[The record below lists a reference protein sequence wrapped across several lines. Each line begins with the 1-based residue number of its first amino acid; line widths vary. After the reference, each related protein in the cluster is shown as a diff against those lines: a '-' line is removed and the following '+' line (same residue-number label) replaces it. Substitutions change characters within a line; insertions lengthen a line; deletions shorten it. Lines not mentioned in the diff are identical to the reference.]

1 LLAAPRELGGPLAG
15 AAGWLEEGKKRERLA
30 RGGLPFFAPLR
41 SFSCEG
47 EWLRDG
53 GELSEVLERKGVRF
67 ADSKNGRL
75 VISLKTDILL
85 ISKKAD
91 SCENSIYQQ

>member
-1 LLAAPRELGGPLAG
+1 MWGLLFYP
-15 AAGWLEEGKKRERLA
+15 
-30 RGGLPFFAPLR
+30 PLR

-67 ADSKNGRL
+67 AEPKNGRL
-75 VISLKTDILL
+75 VISPKIDILL
-85 ISKKAD
+85 ISKKVD
-91 SCENSIYQQ
+91 SRENSIYQQ